1 MAEYKIKD
9 LENLTG
15 IKSHTIRIWEKRYR
29 ILSPDRTDTKIRTYS
44 DSELTHLLTVSML
57 NRNGIKISKIAK
69 LSQEDMNKLL
79 WDIKVN
85 KEPEYSM
92 DKLLLSLVS
101 LDEELFKE
109 TLANLLESEGL
120 EKTFTDHL
128 IPFLDRIGI
137 MWLIGS
143 VNPAQE
149 HFMSNLI
156 RQKIISEI
164 DKQEIPASTE
174 KSVLMYLPEHE
185 WHEMSLLFY
194 HFLLRSKGIPTFYLG
209 QSLPYESLV
218 ECIEKLKP
226 NYILSSWLTAVDEK
240 LVVSYFKKLKSDY
253 PNLDVFAGGPQIKAN
268 STALK
273 KYIIEV
279 NDLASI
285 MKHLEVLNYKVYNL
299 SRYNNNFLGF
309 FTIKPFNCLIHL
321 LQFLLKLIFL

>member
-69 LSQEDMNKLL
+69 LSQEDMNNLL

-120 EKTFTDHL
+120 EKTYTDHL

-226 NYILSSWLTAVDEK
+226 NYILTSWLTAVDEK
-240 LVVSYFKKLKSDY
+240 LVVGYFKKLNSDY

-268 STALK
+268 SKELK

-285 MKHLEVLNYKVYNL
+285 MNHIEA
-299 SRYNNNFLGF
+299 
-309 FTIKPFNCLIHL
+309 
-321 LQFLLKLIFL
+321 

>member
-164 DKQEIPASTE
+164 DKQEIPVSTE

-194 HFLLRSKGIPTFYLG
+194 HFLLRSKGVPTFYLG
-209 QSLPYESLV
+209 QSLPYESLI

-273 KYIIEV
+273 NYIIEV

-285 MKHLEVLNYKVYNL
+285 MKHLK
-299 SRYNNNFLGF
+299 
-309 FTIKPFNCLIHL
+309 T
-321 LQFLLKLIFL
+321 

>member
-1 MAEYKIKD
+1 MGCFLVKGEHTMAEYKIKD

-57 NRNGIKISKIAK
+57 NRNGVKISKIAN
-69 LSQEDMNKLL
+69 LSQEDMNNLL

-92 DKLLLSLVS
+92 DKLLLSLIS
-101 LDEELFKE
+101 LDEKLFKE
-109 TLANLLESEGL
+109 TLSSLLETEGL

-164 DKQEIPASTE
+164 DKQEIPISTE

-194 HFLLRSKGIPTFYLG
+194 HFLLRSKGVPTFYLG
-209 QSLPYESLV
+209 QSLPYESLL

-226 NYILSSWLTAVDEK
+226 NYILSSWLTAVDDK
-240 LVVSYFKKLKSDY
+240 MVVGYFKKLKSDY

-268 STALK
+268 SAALK

-279 NDLASI
+279 NDLNSI
-285 MKHLEVLNYKVYNL
+285 MKHLKV
-299 SRYNNNFLGF
+299 
-309 FTIKPFNCLIHL
+309 
-321 LQFLLKLIFL
+321 

>member
-109 TLANLLESEGL
+109 TLANLLETEGL

-164 DKQEIPASTE
+164 DKQEIPVSTE

-194 HFLLRSKGIPTFYLG
+194 HFLLRSKGVPTFYLG

-285 MKHLEVLNYKVYNL
+285 MKHLE
-299 SRYNNNFLGF
+299 S
-309 FTIKPFNCLIHL
+309 
-321 LQFLLKLIFL
+321 

>member
-194 HFLLRSKGIPTFYLG
+194 HFLLRSKGVPTFYLG

-226 NYILSSWLTAVDEK
+226 NYILSSWLTAVDER

-285 MKHLEVLNYKVYNL
+285 MKHLEA
-299 SRYNNNFLGF
+299 
-309 FTIKPFNCLIHL
+309 
-321 LQFLLKLIFL
+321 

>member
-109 TLANLLESEGL
+109 TLANLLETEGL

-164 DKQEIPASTE
+164 DKQEIPVSTE

-285 MKHLEVLNYKVYNL
+285 MKHLEA
-299 SRYNNNFLGF
+299 
-309 FTIKPFNCLIHL
+309 
-321 LQFLLKLIFL
+321 

>member
-57 NRNGIKISKIAK
+57 NRNGIKISKIAE

-109 TLANLLESEGL
+109 TLANLLEFEGL

-164 DKQEIPASTE
+164 DKQEIPVSTE

-285 MKHLEVLNYKVYNL
+285 MKHLE
-299 SRYNNNFLGF
+299 S
-309 FTIKPFNCLIHL
+309 
-321 LQFLLKLIFL
+321 

>member
-164 DKQEIPASTE
+164 DKQEIPVSTE

-194 HFLLRSKGIPTFYLG
+194 HFLLRSKGVPTFYLG

-285 MKHLEVLNYKVYNL
+285 MKHLK
-299 SRYNNNFLGF
+299 
-309 FTIKPFNCLIHL
+309 T
-321 LQFLLKLIFL
+321 

>member
-164 DKQEIPASTE
+164 DKQEIPVSTE

-194 HFLLRSKGIPTFYLG
+194 HFLLRSKGVPTFYLG

-285 MKHLEVLNYKVYNL
+285 MKHLE
-299 SRYNNNFLGF
+299 S
-309 FTIKPFNCLIHL
+309 
-321 LQFLLKLIFL
+321 

>member
-57 NRNGIKISKIAK
+57 NRNGIKISKIAQ

-164 DKQEIPASTE
+164 DKQQIPASTE

-240 LVVSYFKKLKSDY
+240 LVVGYFKKLKSDY

-285 MKHLEVLNYKVYNL
+285 MKHLEA
-299 SRYNNNFLGF
+299 
-309 FTIKPFNCLIHL
+309 
-321 LQFLLKLIFL
+321 

>member
-109 TLANLLESEGL
+109 TLANLLETEGL
-120 EKTFTDHL
+120 EKTFTNHL

-164 DKQEIPASTE
+164 DKQEIPVSTE

-226 NYILSSWLTAVDEK
+226 NYILSSWLTAVDEN

-285 MKHLEVLNYKVYNL
+285 MKHLE
-299 SRYNNNFLGF
+299 S
-309 FTIKPFNCLIHL
+309 
-321 LQFLLKLIFL
+321 

>member
-109 TLANLLESEGL
+109 TLANLLETEGL

-164 DKQEIPASTE
+164 DKQEIPVSTE

-194 HFLLRSKGIPTFYLG
+194 HFLLRSKGVPTFYLG

-226 NYILSSWLTAVDEK
+226 NYILSSWLTAVDGK
-240 LVVSYFKKLKSDY
+240 LVVGYFKKLKSDY
-253 PNLDVFAGGPQIKAN
+253 PNLDVFAGGPQIKTN
-268 STALK
+268 STELK

-285 MKHLEVLNYKVYNL
+285 MKHLEA
-299 SRYNNNFLGF
+299 
-309 FTIKPFNCLIHL
+309 
-321 LQFLLKLIFL
+321 

>member
-1 MAEYKIKD
+1 MTDKYTMAEYKIKD

-101 LDEELFKE
+101 LDEELFKD
-109 TLANLLESEGL
+109 TLANLLETEGL

-164 DKQEIPASTE
+164 DKQEIPVSTE

-194 HFLLRSKGIPTFYLG
+194 HFLLRSKGVPTFYLG
-209 QSLPYESLV
+209 QSLPYDSLV

-226 NYILSSWLTAVDEK
+226 NYILSSWLTAVDGK
-240 LVVSYFKKLKSDY
+240 LVVGYFKKLKSDY

-285 MKHLEVLNYKVYNL
+285 MKHLKA
-299 SRYNNNFLGF
+299 
-309 FTIKPFNCLIHL
+309 
-321 LQFLLKLIFL
+321 

>member
-85 KEPEYSM
+85 KEHEESM

-164 DKQEIPASTE
+164 DKQEIPALTE

-226 NYILSSWLTAVDEK
+226 HCILSSWLTAVDSK

-285 MKHLEVLNYKVYNL
+285 MKHLEA
-299 SRYNNNFLGF
+299 
-309 FTIKPFNCLIHL
+309 
-321 LQFLLKLIFL
+321 

>member
-57 NRNGIKISKIAK
+57 NRNGIKISKIAN
-69 LSQEDMNKLL
+69 LSQEDMNNLL

-92 DKLLLSLVS
+92 DKLLLSLIS
-101 LDEELFKE
+101 LDEKLFKE
-109 TLANLLESEGL
+109 TLSSLLETEGL

-164 DKQEIPASTE
+164 DKQEIPISTE

-194 HFLLRSKGIPTFYLG
+194 HFLLRSKGVPTFYLG
-209 QSLPYESLV
+209 QSLPYESLL

-226 NYILSSWLTAVDEK
+226 NYILSSWLTAVDDK
-240 LVVSYFKKLKSDY
+240 MVVGYFKKLKSDY

-268 STALK
+268 SAALK

-279 NDLASI
+279 NDLNSI
-285 MKHLEVLNYKVYNL
+285 MKHLKV
-299 SRYNNNFLGF
+299 
-309 FTIKPFNCLIHL
+309 
-321 LQFLLKLIFL
+321 

>member
-69 LSQEDMNKLL
+69 LSQEDMNNLL

-109 TLANLLESEGL
+109 TLANLLETEGL

-226 NYILSSWLTAVDEK
+226 NYILSSWLTAVDGK
-240 LVVSYFKKLKSDY
+240 LVVGYFKKLKSDY

-268 STALK
+268 SAALK

-279 NDLASI
+279 NDLSSI
-285 MKHLEVLNYKVYNL
+285 MKHLEA
-299 SRYNNNFLGF
+299 
-309 FTIKPFNCLIHL
+309 
-321 LQFLLKLIFL
+321 

>member
-85 KEPEYSM
+85 KETEYSM

-109 TLANLLESEGL
+109 TLANLLETEGL
-120 EKTFTDHL
+120 EKTFTDHI

-164 DKQEIPASTE
+164 DKQEIPVSRE

-194 HFLLRSKGIPTFYLG
+194 HFLLRSKGVPTFYLG

-240 LVVSYFKKLKSDY
+240 LVVGYFKKLKSDY

-285 MKHLEVLNYKVYNL
+285 MKHLEA
-299 SRYNNNFLGF
+299 
-309 FTIKPFNCLIHL
+309 
-321 LQFLLKLIFL
+321 

>member
-109 TLANLLESEGL
+109 TLTNLLESEGL

-164 DKQEIPASTE
+164 DKQEIPVSTE

-194 HFLLRSKGIPTFYLG
+194 HFLLRSKGVPTFYLG

-240 LVVSYFKKLKSDY
+240 LVVGYFKKLKSDY

-285 MKHLEVLNYKVYNL
+285 MKHLEA
-299 SRYNNNFLGF
+299 
-309 FTIKPFNCLIHL
+309 
-321 LQFLLKLIFL
+321 

>member
-101 LDEELFKE
+101 LDEELFKD
-109 TLANLLESEGL
+109 TLANLLETEGL

-194 HFLLRSKGIPTFYLG
+194 HFLLRSKGVPTFYLG

-240 LVVSYFKKLKSDY
+240 LVVGYFKKLKSDY

-285 MKHLEVLNYKVYNL
+285 MKHLEA
-299 SRYNNNFLGF
+299 
-309 FTIKPFNCLIHL
+309 
-321 LQFLLKLIFL
+321 

>member
-164 DKQEIPASTE
+164 DKQEIPVSTE

-194 HFLLRSKGIPTFYLG
+194 HFLLRSKGVPTFYLG

-226 NYILSSWLTAVDEK
+226 NYILSSWLTAVDGK
-240 LVVSYFKKLKSDY
+240 LVVGYFKKLKSDY

-285 MKHLEVLNYKVYNL
+285 MKHLEA
-299 SRYNNNFLGF
+299 
-309 FTIKPFNCLIHL
+309 
-321 LQFLLKLIFL
+321 

>member
-120 EKTFTDHL
+120 EKTYTDHL

-164 DKQEIPASTE
+164 DKQEIPVSTE

-285 MKHLEVLNYKVYNL
+285 MKHLE
-299 SRYNNNFLGF
+299 S
-309 FTIKPFNCLIHL
+309 
-321 LQFLLKLIFL
+321 

>member
-101 LDEELFKE
+101 LDEELFKD
-109 TLANLLESEGL
+109 TLANLLETEGL

-194 HFLLRSKGIPTFYLG
+194 HFLLRSKGVPTFYLG

-240 LVVSYFKKLKSDY
+240 LVVGYFKKLKSDY

-285 MKHLEVLNYKVYNL
+285 MNHLEA
-299 SRYNNNFLGF
+299 
-309 FTIKPFNCLIHL
+309 
-321 LQFLLKLIFL
+321 

>member
-164 DKQEIPASTE
+164 DKQEIPVSTE

-194 HFLLRSKGIPTFYLG
+194 HFLLRSKGVPTFYLG

-226 NYILSSWLTAVDEK
+226 NYILSSWLTAVDER

-285 MKHLEVLNYKVYNL
+285 MKHLEA
-299 SRYNNNFLGF
+299 
-309 FTIKPFNCLIHL
+309 
-321 LQFLLKLIFL
+321 